1 MHIISL
7 RWKEVKVIGL
17 FVIVYTF
24 IISFHLLR
32 LIDDTGTRELELLR
46 MKSVELNNKGQ
57 TVLAVRTENA
67 EHAEEKPMR
76 NDILAKV
83 LLNQVPDL
91 SLQKKKQKPIRAGVR
106 QLEAKNLKSIVHGD
120 AAYDN
125 TYNDDSAQVT
135 PPGFMGAPV
144 IIDPEKL
151 SPEEKELYDKGWSDN
166 TFNQFVSDR
175 IPLSRDLP
183 DLRHPLCR
191 SQTYSWS
198 LPRMSVII
206 CFHNEAWSTLLRTVH
221 SVLKTTHPRL
231 LEEIILVDDA
241 STMVHLKKDLDTH
254 VAKLPKVK
262 VIRSP
267 KREGLVRARLMGTEV
282 AKAEVLTFLDSHCEC
297 VMGWAEPQLA
307 RVHHDPTVV
316 VWPVIPSIDHSTFEF
331 KHKPEDLVSAKGGF
345 YWDMNFR
352 WEPITEH
359 DNVDRQDITSPV
371 RSPTMAGGLFMI
383 NKQFFEHLGTYDP
396 QFELWGGENMELSFK
411 IWMCG
416 GSMEIIPCSLV
427 GHIFRRTSPMH
438 FAANTIQRNSQRVAE
453 IWLDEYKDIYYE
465 HIGTKLADVGD
476 ISQRQDLR
484 RDLKCQS
491 FDWYI
496 KNIYPEVFLP
506 SEALQRGTIQSAG
519 VEAFCLDAMEKRAHK
534 KAVQLTQCRKKGMCQ
549 AWYLTKLGELRSG
562 YNCLDVGLDPTY
574 ATIKMTGCHG
584 QRGNQYWQ
592 YRMDRTLYH
601 KGVDGCIAV
610 DPQTKQVSLL
620 VCNNSRAQQWLWVS
634 FNS

>member
-411 IWMCG
+411 
-416 GSMEIIPCSLV
+416 
-427 GHIFRRTSPMH
+427 
-438 FAANTIQRNSQRVAE
+438 
-453 IWLDEYKDIYYE
+453 
-465 HIGTKLADVGD
+465 ADVGD